1 MAKYLEIS
9 ETLKQEILDGKYEKE
24 GKIPTEYELVSRF
37 NVSRQTVRQ
46 AIACLKNEGYL
57 YQVQGSGTYVSKPS
71 RQIRKSGKTSA
82 TVMVICTY
90 ISDYIFPSIIRGIEN
105 KLSSNGITINLVA
118 TGNRIDTERRI
129 LQKILS
135 EPDVDGIIV
144 EGTKTGFPNPNIAL
158 YREIQKL
165 EIPIIFLHC
174 SYPELSNSI
183 TVGMKEMDGGRYSIT
198 SLVALGCRKFGA
210 IFKSDDR
217 QGLLRYA
224 GFCDGLLD
232 SGLDLDSATVR
243 WYTTEDLDRD
253 KEILSTHILD
263 DFAEEDGVVCYND
276 QVTLNFINAFKAAN
290 RPLPK
295 LFSFDHSH
303 LCDIFPPEV
312 ISIGHRKEELG
323 VVAATKM
330 INMLEGKKEDSVFL
344 DWVI

>member
-46 AIACLKNEGYL
+46 AIGCLKNEGYL

-71 RQIRKSGKTSA
+71 RQNRKSGKRSQ

-118 TGNRIDTERRI
+118 TGNRVDVERRI

-174 SYPELSNSI
+174 SYPELTNTV
-183 TVGMKEMDGGRYSIT
+183 TVGMKEMEGGKYGIT
-198 SLVALGCRKFGA
+198 SLVSLGCRKFGA

-232 SGLDLDSATVR
+232 SGLDLDSAIVR
-243 WYTTEDLDRD
+243 WYTTEDVDREKD
-253 KEILSTHILD
+253 NLANRILY
-263 DFAEEDGVVCYND
+263 DFGKEDGVVCYND
-276 QVTLNFINAFKAAN
+276 QVTLAFINAYKVAD

-295 LFSFDHSH
+295 LFSFDKSH
-303 LCDIFPPEV
+303 ISDIFPPEV

-330 INMLEGKKEDSVFL
+330 INMLDGKKEESIFL
-344 DWVI
+344 SWVL

>member
-9 ETLKQEILDGKYEKE
+9 ETLKQEIMDGKYEKE

-46 AIACLKNEGYL
+46 AIGCLKNEGYL
-57 YQVQGSGTYVSKPS
+57 YQVQGSGTYISKPS
-71 RQIRKSGKTSA
+71 RKIRKSGKSSI
-82 TVMVICTY
+82 TVTVICTY

-118 TGNRIDTERRI
+118 TGNRVDVERRI
-129 LQKILS
+129 LQKILA

-158 YREIQKL
+158 YREIQNL
-165 EIPIIFLHC
+165 GIPLIFLHC
-174 SYPELSNSI
+174 SYPELANTV
-183 TVGMKEMDGGRYSIT
+183 TVGMKEMEGGRASIT

-232 SGLDLDSATVR
+232 SGLDLDSAIVR
-243 WYTTEDLDRD
+243 WYTTEDIERD
-253 KEILSTHILD
+253 KESLYSRIVNDFD
-263 DFAEEDGVVCYND
+263 DEDGIVCYND
-276 QVTLNFINAFKAAN
+276 QVTLALISAFNGAGKK
-290 RPLPK
+290 LPK

-303 LCDIFPPEV
+303 ISDIFPPDV

-323 VVAATKM
+323 IATAQKM
-330 INMLEGKKEDSVFL
+330 INMIDGKKEESLFL
-344 DWVI
+344 SWVY